1 LIIVTDNQ
9 LRELGTKTFI
19 AAGVSKE
26 EAEWVTDCLVRANIK
41 GVDSH
46 GIQLIRGYVPQV
58 LKGTIKPGAK
68 IRLLKEMAAS
78 ALFDGAGGFG
88 YTMARE
94 AMYATIKKAE
104 SAGVAFSGVQNIG
117 HIGRVGRW
125 AEMALERDMI
135 GIVSQPGGIMVAPWG
150 GRESKLP
157 IAPVAIAI
165 PTGKYLPII
174 VDMSLGPM
182 AGNRASI
189 LAARGQKVPLGWLID
204 KEGNPTD
211 DPAKYRDG
219 GAQLPLGQT
228 GLGYK
233 GYALSFVEQIFTGPL
248 IGAVKRAGF
257 VRTGGV
263 LFQVINI
270 EAFVPLDEFKQDVD
284 DLITDIKSSKL
295 APGFKEIL
303 IAGEPEWREQGRR
316 LKEGIFIDDSIY
328 QQILDTAK
336 RVGVDIEP
344 YKGKAGAAEVT
355 HPSYTLKDR
364 Y

>member
-1 LIIVTDNQ
+1 MIVTDQQ
-9 LRELGTKTFI
+9 LQELGIK
-19 AAGVSKE
+19 ALMAVGVSQE

-46 GIQLIRGYVPQV
+46 GIQLLRTYVPQV
-58 LKGTIKPGAK
+58 QKGIIQPGAK
-68 IRLLKEMAAS
+68 LRLLKERAAS
-78 ALFDGAGGFG
+78 ALFNGGSGFG

-94 AMYATIKKAE
+94 AMNVTLTKAE
-104 SAGVAFSGVQNIG
+104 TAGVAFTGVQNIG

-125 AEMALERDMI
+125 AEMALDRNMI

-157 IAPVAIAI
+157 IAPIAVAI
-165 PTGKYLPII
+165 PTGKHLPII
-174 VDMSLGPM
+174 VDMSLGPI

-204 KEGNPTD
+204 KNGVPTD
-211 DPAKYRDG
+211 DPVKYRDG

-233 GYALSFVEQIFTGPL
+233 GFALSFIEQILSGPL

-263 LFQVINI
+263 IFQVLNI
-270 EAFVPLDEFKQDVD
+270 DAFVPLEEFKQDVD
-284 DLITDIKSSKL
+284 DLITEIKASKL
-295 APGFKEIL
+295 APGFSEIL
-303 IAGEPEWREQGRR
+303 IAGEPEWREQARR
-316 LKEGIFIDDSIY
+316 LKDGIFIDDTIY
-328 QQILDTAK
+328 QQILDTAQ